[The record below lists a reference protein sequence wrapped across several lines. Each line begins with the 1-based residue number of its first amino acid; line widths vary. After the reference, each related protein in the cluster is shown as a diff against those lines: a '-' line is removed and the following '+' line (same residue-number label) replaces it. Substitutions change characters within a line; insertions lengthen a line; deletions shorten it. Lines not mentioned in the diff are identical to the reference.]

1 MRDQIDFEILK
12 MEEFEVKLFSFST
25 KEKTGIGV
33 ETEEGIFNF
42 TEAFDT
48 YQHAKGVRQP
58 VSLNFLQLFVEM
70 GYCSGSTI
78 KKVLSEPWV
87 HSREERLQLKS
98 EFYYNPPIERPSK
111 IIGLGR
117 NYRAHAKELKHEIPK
132 EPIFFAKSPS
142 AITSHEADIV
152 IPHWLEDR
160 VDHEAELALIIG
172 KKAKNIS
179 EEEAMSYIAGYTIL
193 NDVTARAM
201 QKNDIGHSNPWFRSK
216 SLDTFCP
223 VGPFL
228 IPADEVADPHALEIS
243 LTVNGKEHQ
252 RASTS
257 EMIFKIPEIVSY
269 ISRFMTLSPGDII
282 STGTPQGVSPIKH
295 GDVIEITI
303 TGFGTLKNRVVK
315 EQRA

>member
-1 MRDQIDFEILK
+1 MKF
-12 MEEFEVKLFSFST
+12 FSFST
-25 KEKTGIGV
+25 EEKTGIGV
-33 ETEEGIFNF
+33 ETKEGIFNF

-48 YQHAKGVRQP
+48 YQHAKGARQP
-58 VSLNFLQLFVEM
+58 VSLNFLQVLVEM
-70 GYCSGSTI
+70 GYCSANTI
-78 KKVLSEPWV
+78 KKVLSDPWV
-87 HSREERLQLKS
+87 RSREERLRLT
-98 EFYYNPPIERPSK
+98 EFRYNPPIERPTK

-152 IPHWLEDR
+152 IPHWLDER

-172 KKAKNIS
+172 KKGKNIP

-201 QKNDIGHSNPWFRSK
+201 QKEDLAHSNPWFRSK
-216 SLDTFCP
+216 SFDTFCP

-228 IPADEVADPHALEIS
+228 IPADEVPDPHALEIS
-243 LTVNGKEHQ
+243 LTINGKEHQ

-257 EMIFKIPEIVSY
+257 EMIFKIPEIISY
-269 ISRFMTLSPGDII
+269 ISKFMTLSPGDII

-295 GDVIEITI
+295 GDVIEVTI

-315 EQRA
+315 EQQT